1 MTARFIGIPPFA
13 FDHILRNSE
22 VRYKE
27 FSECEKTWKNQGG
40 NAIVFWK
47 RGQRTGKVFSGL
59 KKILNEK
66 ADSKDSL
73 YCMKKEYICMAG
85 NHFLSSHSIEKT
97 PA

>member
-13 FDHILRNSE
+13 SDHILRNSE

-27 FSECEKTWKNQGG
+27 FSECEKTWKNQWE

-47 RGQRTGKVFSGL
+47 RGQRIGKNFREFNKRISGMF
-59 KKILNEK
+59 N
-66 ADSKDSL
+66 SKGSL
-73 YCMKKEYICMAG
+73 SCTKKECIYMVG

-97 PA
+97 PV